1 MNTLTIRRSS
11 ETQLLLD
18 TEGLEAVYVSLLRL
32 PNASTVVLPRL
43 FAALLQ
49 TLTQIERFVQE
60 EVKQEPGKHQGRF
73 LVASQIIIYA
83 QWFDARC
90 IFIES

>member
-1 MNTLTIRRSS
+1 M
-11 ETQLLLD
+11 LLD

-60 EVKQEPGKHQGRF
+60 EVKQEPGKHQRRF

-83 QWFDARC
+83 QWYLFDARR